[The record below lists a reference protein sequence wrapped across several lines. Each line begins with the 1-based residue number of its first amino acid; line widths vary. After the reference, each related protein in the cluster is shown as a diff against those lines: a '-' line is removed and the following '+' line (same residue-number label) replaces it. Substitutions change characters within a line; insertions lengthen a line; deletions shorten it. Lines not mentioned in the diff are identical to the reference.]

1 MNRRDAMK
9 AAAGAMLGAVIPV
22 GAMAASEP
30 KAIGAMATGL
40 KVNTVEFMRAFL
52 RCTIT
57 MNEFRQMEAVE
68 WDTVLAMEAVD
79 A

>member
-30 KAIGAMATGL
+30 KATGL